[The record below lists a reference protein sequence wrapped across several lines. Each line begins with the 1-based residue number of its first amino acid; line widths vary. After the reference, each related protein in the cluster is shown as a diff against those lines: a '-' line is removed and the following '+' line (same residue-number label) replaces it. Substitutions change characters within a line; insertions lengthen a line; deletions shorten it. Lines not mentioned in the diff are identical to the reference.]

1 MTTGGDISKIS
12 SMSGAACW
20 YARTAE
26 EVLWGLQEDN
36 GTAFLLTSA
45 QAQSGDVRSMVLHQ
59 LSGDFQRPEPNP
71 INVLPGLDRESLC
84 SSSTLTTT
92 FSSPQVRDGGSS

>member
-20 YARTAE
+20 NARTAE

-71 INVLPGLDRESLC
+71 INVLPGLDRESPVLFKHADHYFLIT
-84 SSSTLTTT
+84 SGEG
-92 FSSPQVRDGGSS
+92 RRE